1 MTETAPKLLATIKRG
16 AYGLWFLRITG
27 NGYAQERALTSPV
40 QAQRVLAAMVE
51 DGFAIVDPLHYCE
64 LYDIFPGESVSQY
77 ADSRDATEAPAVAM
91 VGSVPGD
98 NGRGLATD
106 ELVF

>member
-1 MTETAPKLLATIKRG
+1 MTETAPKLLVTIKRG
-16 AYGLWFLRITG
+16 SYGFWFIRITG

-51 DGFAIVDPLHYCE
+51 DGFTIVDPLHYCE
-64 LYDIFPGESVSQY
+64 MHNVWLNEPISQY
-77 ADSRDATEAPAVAM
+77 ADSRDAAEAPAVAA

-98 NGRGLATD
+98 SGRAPATD